1 LHNVKAPSR
10 SSCIIHCQRNSNMV
24 NAGIQR
30 TYRRVAPF
38 YDLILSASLAPG
50 RRAAI
55 DALRCR
61 PGERVLELCVGSGLS
76 LPLYP
81 AWLRVIGIDLSRDML
96 RRARARIAAKQ
107 LPQVEALL
115 QMDAGRLAF
124 ADGSFDKVLMLFAL
138 TGLADRESG
147 MREIQRVCRPDGTIV
162 IAEHFRARGPW
173 LRVCEWLLAPM
184 YRWLGYRPDLE
195 LEPFVAATQLEVL
208 ERRRVN
214 LFGYATLLVCRNRA
228 SLASTTHASV
238 SDRNDVRPAARVA

>member
-1 LHNVKAPSR
+1 
-10 SSCIIHCQRNSNMV
+10 MV

-55 DALRCR
+55 EALRVR

-81 AWLRVIGIDLSRDML
+81 ASLRVIGIDLSRDML

-138 TGLADRESG
+138 TGLADRQSG

-162 IAEHFRARGPW
+162 IAEHFRARRPW

-195 LEPFVAATQLEVL
+195 LEPFIAAMQLEVL

-228 SLASTTHASV
+228 SPSLASTTHAAV
-238 SDRNDVRPAARVA
+238 SDRNDVRPAARAV